1 MCQTARAG
9 GCPQGLGNEAEL
21 QKVPTAMHGKPRGL
35 SGSESLLMVVDHGP
49 QVKKKNLK

>member
-9 GCPQGLGNEAEL
+9 GCPRGLGNEAEL
-21 QKVPTAMHGKPRGL
+21 QKVPTAMHGKPHGL

-49 QVKKKNLK
+49 QVKKDNLK